1 MLSQSTNVLHMH
13 QKTTLAVNRYEVF
26 ADRGGEPGELVAF
39 AEQKRV
45 ALKEEVTIHTDADR
59 GRVLAGFA
67 ARKVIDLGSGYDVT
81 DGDGRSIG
89 SFSKDFGRS
98 LTNSTWHLGQPGAP
112 TVTGRERNAGLAVLR
127 RLWDVLPLVDVVPF
141 PFRYHFDFATGDR
154 QVFSVDKKTWVRDHY
169 LIRIAD
175 PRVDRRLVIAQA
187 VALDA
192 LQGR

>member
-1 MLSQSTNVLHMH
+1 MNVLHVH

-26 ADRGGEPGELVAF
+26 ADHDGEPGELVAF
-39 AEQKRV
+39 AEQKRM
-45 ALKEEVTIHTDADR
+45 ALKEKVTIHTDAGR

-67 ARKVIDLGSGYDVT
+67 ARRVIDLGSGYDVT

-89 SFSKDFGRS
+89 SFGKDFGKS
-98 LTNSTWHLGQPGAP
+98 LTNSTWHLDQPGAP
-112 TVTGRERNAGLAVLR
+112 TVTGRERNSGLAVLR
-127 RLWDVLPLVDVVPF
+127 RLWDLLPLVDAVPF

-169 LIRIAD
+169 LVRIAD
-175 PRVDRRLVIAQA
+175 PRIDRRLVIAQA